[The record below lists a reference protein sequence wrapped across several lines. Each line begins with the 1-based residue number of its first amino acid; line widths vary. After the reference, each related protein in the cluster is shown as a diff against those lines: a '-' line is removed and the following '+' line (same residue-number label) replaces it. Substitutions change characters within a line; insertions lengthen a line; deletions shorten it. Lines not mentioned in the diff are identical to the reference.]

1 MNTER
6 AKGMTAADTVRA
18 LVGVLALQ
26 GGVEE
31 HLSVL
36 ESLGAETRRVRLP
49 QDLDGLGGIILPG
62 GESSTIDKLARSFGV
77 AEPLRRAVEGGLPV
91 LATCAGLIYSARDL
105 ENPAPG
111 QQTLGLIDVTVRR
124 NAFGNQRFSEERV
137 VPVAMQSQRP
147 DVEASEAGTRRT
159 ESRDAAAHDDTEAH
173 DTGARSIT
181 LDIEASFIRAPIV
194 TRVGEGVEVIATVP
208 APARGTAAGGAASS
222 SEVLSAGASAK
233 SGVACAASAG
243 HDGELTR
250 LTAGHEVI
258 VGVRQGHVTA
268 LSFHPEENGDSRLHA
283 AWLAS
288 FAH

>member
-1 MNTER
+1 
-6 AKGMTAADTVRA
+6 MTAADTARP

-62 GESSTIDKLARSFGV
+62 RESSTIDKLARSFGV

-105 ENPAPG
+105 ENPASG

-124 NAFGNQRFSEERV
+124 NAFGNQRFSEERT
-137 VPVAMQSQRP
+137 VPVTLG
-147 DVEASEAGTRRT
+147 SE
-159 ESRDAAAHDDTEAH
+159 
-173 DTGARSIT
+173 T
-181 LDIEASFIRAPIV
+181 LNIEASFIRAPIV
-194 TRVGEGVEVIATVP
+194 TRVGEGVEAIATVP
-208 APARGTAAGGAASS
+208 R
-222 SEVLSAGASAK
+222 E
-233 SGVACAASAG
+233 
-243 HDGELTR
+243 DGE
-250 LTAGHEVI
+250 AV
-258 VGVRQGHVTA
+258 VGVRQGTVTA

-288 FAH
+288 L

>member
-1 MNTER
+1 
-6 AKGMTAADTVRA
+6 MTAADTARP

-124 NAFGNQRFSEERV
+124 NAFGNQRFSEERT
-137 VPVAMQSQRP
+137 VPVTLG
-147 DVEASEAGTRRT
+147 SE
-159 ESRDAAAHDDTEAH
+159 
-173 DTGARSIT
+173 T
-181 LDIEASFIRAPIV
+181 LNIEASFIRAPIV
-194 TRVGEGVEVIATVP
+194 TRVGEGVEAIATVP
-208 APARGTAAGGAASS
+208 R
-222 SEVLSAGASAK
+222 E
-233 SGVACAASAG
+233 
-243 HDGELTR
+243 DGE
-250 LTAGHEVI
+250 AV
-258 VGVRQGHVTA
+258 VGVRQGTVTA

-288 FAH
+288 L

>member
-1 MNTER
+1 M
-6 AKGMTAADTVRA
+6 KKSADTARP

-31 HLSVL
+31 HIAVL
-36 ESLGAETRRVRLP
+36 ESLGAATRRVRLQ
-49 QDLDGLGGIILPG
+49 QDLDGLDGIILPG

-77 AEPLRRAVEGGLPV
+77 AEPLRRAVDGGLPV
-91 LATCAGLIYSARDL
+91 LATCAGLIYSAREL

-137 VPVAMQSQRP
+137 VPVALQGQRP
-147 DVEASEAGTRRT
+147 DVETSEVGPRRT
-159 ESRDAAAHDDTEAH
+159 ESRDTE
-173 DTGARSIT
+173 TNGEGPGSIT

-208 APARGTAAGGAASS
+208 LPAPDTAAGGETSS
-222 SEVLSAGASAK
+222 KAGAAQSDR
-233 SGVACAASAG
+233 ASDGGAG
-243 HDGELTR
+243 RPG
-250 LTAGHEVI
+250 EVI
-258 VGVRQGHVTA
+258 VGVRQGYVTA

-283 AWLAS
+283 AWLAN
-288 FAH
+288 FVH

>member
-6 AKGMTAADTVRA
+6 AKGMTAADTARP

-105 ENPAPG
+105 ENPASG

-124 NAFGNQRFSEERV
+124 NAFGNQRFSEERT
-137 VPVAMQSQRP
+137 VPVTLG
-147 DVEASEAGTRRT
+147 SE
-159 ESRDAAAHDDTEAH
+159 
-173 DTGARSIT
+173 T
-181 LDIEASFIRAPIV
+181 LNIEASFIRAPIV
-194 TRVGEGVEVIATVP
+194 TRVGEGVEAIATVP
-208 APARGTAAGGAASS
+208 R
-222 SEVLSAGASAK
+222 E
-233 SGVACAASAG
+233 
-243 HDGELTR
+243 DGE
-250 LTAGHEVI
+250 AV
-258 VGVRQGHVTA
+258 VGVRQGTVTA

-288 FAH
+288 L

>member
-1 MNTER
+1 MR
-6 AKGMTAADTVRA
+6 P

-31 HLSVL
+31 HLAVL

-49 QDLDGLGGIILPG
+49 QDLDGLDGIILPG
-62 GESSTIDKLARSFGV
+62 GESSTIDKLARSCGV

-124 NAFGNQRFSEERV
+124 NSFGNQRFSEERV

-147 DVEASEAGTRRT
+147 DVETSEAG
-159 ESRDAAAHDDTEAH
+159 AP
-173 DTGARSIT
+173 RSIT

-208 APARGTAAGGAASS
+208 APARGAAAGGAARASGASSS
-222 SEVLSAGASAK
+222 SEVLSVGVSAK
-233 SGVACAASAG
+233 SGVACADSAG

-250 LTAGHEVI
+250 LTAGHEAI
-258 VGVRQGHVTA
+258 VGVRQGRVVA

-288 FAH
+288 FAK

>member
-1 MNTER
+1 M
-6 AKGMTAADTVRA
+6 KKSADTARP

-31 HLSVL
+31 HIAVL
-36 ESLGAETRRVRLP
+36 ESLGAATRRVRLQ
-49 QDLDGLGGIILPG
+49 QDLDGLDGIILPG

-77 AEPLRRAVEGGLPV
+77 AEPLRRAVDGGLPV
-91 LATCAGLIYSARDL
+91 LATCAGLIYSAREL

-147 DVEASEAGTRRT
+147 DVETSEAGTRRT
-159 ESRDAAAHDDTEAH
+159 ESRDAAAHDGTEAH

-208 APARGTAAGGAASS
+208 APARGTAAGGAARASGAASS